1 VAKSTTAGSGKK
13 SNSAKTKRA
22 AAGKQAAA
30 RRTGSARSVIS
41 QKSKTIPISIFG
53 NVMKQFDAAAAR
65 LNLDADLLNFIK
77 LPRRSTIVNLPVR
90 MDDGTHQMFVGYR
103 VQHSIA
109 RGPAKGG
116 IRFHPGVTLDEVQAL
131 ASWMTWKCAV
141 VNIPFGGGKGGI
153 ICDPRQLSMRELER
167 LTRRYAAD
175 LADLFGPE
183 SDIPAPDVGTG
194 PQVMAWFMDTY
205 SMRHNYPV
213 PGVVTG
219 KPPVLG
225 GSRGRV
231 EATGRGVVLCVREAA
246 RHKGLKLNEC
256 TASVQGFGN
265 VGSIS
270 AKLLHE
276 LGVKVTYVSD
286 VNGAM
291 HDPNGIDIPALLDFV
306 TEHKTIIGFKGPKV
320 IESDKVLQAKVDIL
334 VPAALENQITEKN
347 ARRIKAKII
356 AEGANGPTTPEADAI
371 LNEKGVMVI
380 PDILANA
387 GGVTV
392 SYFEWVQNR
401 SAYFWTEEEVNRRL
415 EEKMVLAFNDVLRQS
430 QKHKVNMRIG
440 AFIVAISRVVEVVQ
454 LRGIHA

>member
-1 VAKSTTAGSGKK
+1 VATSTKR
-13 SNSAKTKRA
+13 KTKTASQSTKKDAVVKR
-22 AAGKQAAA
+22 GGS
-30 RRTGSARSVIS
+30 RRPTTTRQIIS
-41 QKSKTIPISIFG
+41 FKDRTIPISVFG
-53 NVMKQFDAAAAR
+53 NVMKQFDAAAAK
-65 LNLDADLLNFIK
+65 LKLDGDLLDFIK
-77 LPRRSTIVNLPVR
+77 VPRRSTIMNLPVK
-90 MDDGTHQMFVGYR
+90 MDDGSHRMFEAYR

-116 IRFHPGVTLDEVQAL
+116 IRYHPGVTLDEVQAL

-153 ICDPRQLSMRELER
+153 VCDPQALSIGELER

-175 LADLFGPE
+175 MIDLFGPD
-183 SDIPAPDVGTG
+183 SDVPAPDVGTG

-205 SMRHNYPV
+205 SMRHNHPV

-219 KPPVLG
+219 KPPTLG

-246 RHKGLKLNEC
+246 RHLGLHPSQC

-276 LGVKVTYVSD
+276 MGVKVTHVSD
-286 VNGAM
+286 VNGALYNP
-291 HDPNGIDIPALLDFV
+291 DGLDITALLDFV
-306 TEHKTIIGFKGPKV
+306 GQHKTIVGFKGGKV
-320 IESDKVLQAKVDIL
+320 IKPADVLNAKVDIL

-347 ARRIKAKII
+347 AGRIRAKII

-371 LNEKGVMVI
+371 LDKHGVFVV

-401 SAYFWTEEEVNRRL
+401 VGYFWTEEEVNRRL
-415 EEKMVLAFNDVLRQS
+415 EEKMVLAFNDVLRTC
-430 QKHKVNMRIG
+430 KKYKVNMRIA
-440 AFIVAISRVVEVVQ
+440 AFILAITRVVEVVQ